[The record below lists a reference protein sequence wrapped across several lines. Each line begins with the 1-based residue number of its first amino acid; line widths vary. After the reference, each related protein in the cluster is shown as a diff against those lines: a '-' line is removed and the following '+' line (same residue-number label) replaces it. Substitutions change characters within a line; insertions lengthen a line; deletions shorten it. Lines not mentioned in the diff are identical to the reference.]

1 MPQGIVVALLKDG
14 RETRMALCCL
24 CVLCVS
30 VVNVFDRFF
39 HHRDTENTEM
49 AQRGTATTIVRTKLV
64 KTKVTADE

>member
-1 MPQGIVVALLKDG
+1 MTLS
-14 RETRMALCCL
+14 CL

-49 AQRGTATTIVRTKLV
+49 AQRRTATTIVRTKLV